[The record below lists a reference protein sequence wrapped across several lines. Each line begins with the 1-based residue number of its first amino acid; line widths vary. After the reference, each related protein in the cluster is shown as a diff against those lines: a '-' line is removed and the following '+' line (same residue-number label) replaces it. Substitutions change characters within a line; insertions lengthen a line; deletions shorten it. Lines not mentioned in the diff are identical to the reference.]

1 MNYRPDIDGL
11 RAIAVL
17 AVIVFHLN
25 ENWLPSGFLGVD
37 IFFVISGF
45 LITTI
50 IYQEILT
57 KRFSFFHFY
66 QRRVKRILPVFSFV
80 ILVTSLLSY
89 WLFLPE
95 DLNRYLH
102 SVRYAWLF
110 ASNVY
115 FAQQTDYF
123 DISIS
128 EKPLL
133 HIWSLSVEEQFY
145 FAFPFIL
152 YFLYKK
158 NSRYIIRIILGL
170 IFLSIFSTF
179 IPIGNYNSYFLTHI
193 RAYELL
199 IGSLFAV
206 CVIQNKSFI
215 AINNGKYYAW
225 LLLIIIIGCLFLPK
239 DYFYTEGYLERIVI
253 CLSTAMLIII
263 NVQKNSISKFLSMRL
278 MVGIGLIS
286 YSLYLWHWVVL
297 ALLRYIYMS
306 YYLPDSAMIFAVC
319 SMFILA
325 IFTYYLI
332 EKPIKKISKFN
343 KNYLIGCAFVYFS
356 ILFFITVFIQQM
368 NEHDK
373 PNHNIE
379 YHELSWDK
387 NICHNHWK
395 ISCKQGDVNQ
405 QSTVLV
411 IGDSHA
417 GQYNRFINEV
427 GKHEKWAADVISADG
442 CAFVYQDNKINHVI
456 GRTTKNCSDFR
467 EYVSSII
474 DRYKKIVIIQ
484 RWSGTLQNAGVYQG
498 ELNRTLQYLLSK
510 NKKIYLFQDNPDTGF
525 LIQRKYHLQQQGIN
539 IAPFMS
545 DDMKKRIE
553 ATHSANQQ
561 IKKIVAQYPQITWI
575 DITHYIPKDFMIN
588 GLPIYRDFDHINPYG
603 AEQLAKRFILAN
615 EKLLLEK
622 E

>member
-11 RAIAVL
+11 RAVAVL

-57 KRFSFFHFY
+57 QRFSFIHFY
-66 QRRVKRILPVFSFV
+66 QRRAKRILPVFAFV
-80 ILVTSLLSY
+80 ILITSLLSF

-110 ASNVY
+110 GSNLY
-115 FAQQTDYF
+115 FAQQADYF

-145 FAFPFIL
+145 FAFPFVL
-152 YFLYKK
+152 YFIYKINHK
-158 NSRYIIRIILGL
+158 YIFKTILVL
-170 IFLSIFSTF
+170 IFLSIFSIW
-179 IPIGNYNSYFLTHI
+179 IPVDNYNSYFLTHI

-206 CVIQNKSFI
+206 FLIENKHTITVKNRNF
-215 AINNGKYYAW
+215 YA
-225 LLLIIIIGCLFLPK
+225 LLLFSIIIGCLALPK
-239 DYFYTEGYLERIVI
+239 DYFYTEGYFERVVI
-253 CLSTAMLIII
+253 CLSTAMLITIG
-263 NVQKNSISKFLSMRL
+263 VQQNYITKLLSARL
-278 MVGIGLIS
+278 MVAVGLIS

-297 ALLRYIYMS
+297 ALLRYVYMS
-306 YYLPDSAMIFAVC
+306 YHLPNQVILFAIL
-319 SMFILA
+319 SMFALA
-325 IFTYYLI
+325 ILSYFLI
-332 EKPIKKISKFN
+332 ENPIRKMGKIN
-343 KNYLIGCAFVYFS
+343 KNYFIGCAIIYLSV
-356 ILFFITVFIQQM
+356 FFIITGFIYKIDWED
-368 NEHDK
+368 NETS
-373 PNHNIE
+373 HNIK

-387 NICHNHWK
+387 DICHNHWK
-395 ISCKQGDVNQ
+395 LSCKQGDINQ
-405 QSTVLV
+405 KSTVLV

-417 GQYNRFINEV
+417 GQYNRFIDKL

-442 CAFVYQDNKINHVI
+442 CAFVYLDDKTNYSIMK
-456 GRTTKNCSDFR
+456 TTKNCLDFR
-467 EYVSSII
+467 KHVSSII
-474 DRYKKIVIIQ
+474 DHYEKIVIIQ
-484 RWSGTLQNAGVYQG
+484 RWSGVLQNVDIERR
-498 ELNRTLQYLLSK
+498 ELKNTFQYLLNK
-510 NKKIYLFQDNPDTGF
+510 NKQVYLFQDNPDTGF
-525 LIQRKYHLQQQGIN
+525 LIQRKYHLQQRGVI
-539 IAPFMS
+539 ITPFIS
-545 DDMKKRIE
+545 HDMRARIE
-553 ATHSANQQ
+553 AVHTANQT
-561 IKKIVAQYPQITWI
+561 IKKIIAQYPQITWI
-575 DITHYIPKDFMIN
+575 DITHHIPTDFMIN

-615 EKLLLEK
+615 EKLLQ
-622 E
+622 